1 MVYQT
6 TISLNSPLI
15 HWNSELL
22 IRRDLRSLHS
32 ERCGRLRLCA
42 AVVIFFVL
50 IYSSYYLGTSTDPQ
64 MIVHIPPDD
73 NISGYPAHVAVLSR
87 VANSSPLPPV
97 PTGYLV
103 YGPGCQMPNLDP
115 LAPDVMKLFHRE
127 KEQECSTKSPL
138 TRIDMIGSR
147 NASLVVDKDLLH
159 KYDIYDTPHCCYREI
174 RRSTKEEHADSA
186 IVLSNCTHFQYS
198 TILPDNS
205 EFIYVNCSSK
215 GGKEKYRNV
224 HYIMREKH
232 DVLERF
238 ERFKVKFEKKRPL
251 SVLMMGID
259 SISRLN
265 LIRAMPNTAQ
275 HIYNSGWFELKGY
288 NKIDDNTYPNLMA
301 ILTGFNSSLS
311 YSICDP
317 VHVAKLDSCPMVWYS
332 FRASGYVTGYAEDEA
347 EISTFNFNKKGFL
360 KPPTD
365 YYLRPLMLAAEK
377 HLPIKY
383 KSSLKFCLGYQH
395 SADYIY
401 NYALDFAEL
410 YKDRAF
416 FGLFWANTFSH
427 NDISDPSSMDHKI
440 KYYLNELDSRGILN
454 TSAVILFSDHGL
466 RFGPVRKLL
475 TGWLEERLPFM
486 FVWLPKWFQDENPE
500 IVQTLRINRNRLTNP
515 YDIHVTLHHVL
526 ALTALPEEEH
536 ITSAILPQATSCPS
550 CQSVFDE
557 VPWNRS
563 CTDSA
568 IEAHWCTCIPYKTT
582 SRSSPI
588 VKEAVKFII
597 TFMKGEIDDYM
608 NSTKATH
615 KMCSDLHLK
624 RIAIARKAEYRDIP
638 NPHDDYLLVFETN
651 PGGGEFESTV
661 SYFLTDKTFQMTGSV
676 SRLNSY
682 ASQSGCMPKSY
693 LKKFC
698 FCLKT

>member
-1 MVYQT
+1 MGYQT
-6 TISLNSPLI
+6 TVSLNSPLV
-15 HWNSELL
+15 HWNSDLF

-32 ERCGRLRLCA
+32 ERCGRMRLCA
-42 AVVIFFVL
+42 AIVIFFVL
-50 IYSSYYLGTSTDPQ
+50 IYSSYHLGSSPDPQ

-73 NISGYPAHVAVLSR
+73 NISGLQ
-87 VANSSPLPPV
+87 V

-103 YGPGCQMPNLDP
+103 YGPGCHMPDLNP
-115 LAPDVMKLFHRE
+115 LAADVMKLYHRE
-127 KEQECSTKSPL
+127 KEQECSTKAPL
-138 TRIDMIGSR
+138 TRIKFINDGKDAR
-147 NASLVVDKDLLH
+147 LVLDADLLH
-159 KYDIYDTPHCCYREI
+159 KYDMYGTPHCCYREI
-174 RRSTKEEHADSA
+174 RRSSKDDHADST
-186 IVLSNCTHFQYS
+186 IVLSNCTHFQYAVS
-198 TILPDNS
+198 LPQDS

-215 GGKEKYRNV
+215 SGKEKYRNV
-224 HYIMREKH
+224 HYVMREKKIIN
-232 DVLERF
+232 DRF
-238 ERFKVKFEKKRPL
+238 ERFKVKFTKKRPL

-311 YSICDP
+311 YSVCNP
-317 VHVAKLDSCPMVWYS
+317 VQVGKLDACPMVWYS
-332 FRASGYVTGYAEDEA
+332 YRESGYVTAYAEDEA
-347 EISTFNFNKKGFL
+347 EISTFNFNKKGFRH
-360 KPPTD
+360 PPTD

-377 HLPIKY
+377 HLPVKY

-410 YKDRAF
+410 YRDKAF

-440 KYYLNELDSRGILN
+440 KSYLTQLESRGILN

-466 RFGPVRKLL
+466 RFGPVRKLV
-475 TGWLEERLPFM
+475 TGWLEERLPFI
-486 FVWLPKWFQDENPE
+486 FIWLPKWFQEENPG
-500 IVQTLRINRNRLTNP
+500 IVQTLKVNRNRLTNP
-515 YDIHVTLHHVL
+515 YDLHVTLHHIL
-526 ALTALPEEEH
+526 ALTALPEEDH
-536 ITSAILPQATSCPS
+536 ITSAILPQAPSCPS
-550 CQSVFDE
+550 CQSIFDE

-563 CTDSA
+563 CADSA
-568 IEAHWCTCIPYKTT
+568 IEAHWCTCTPYNST

-588 VKEAVKFII
+588 VKAAVKFII
-597 TFMKGEIDDYM
+597 TFIKGELDAYM
-608 NSTKATH
+608 NVTAGTAH
-615 KMCSDLHLK
+615 KLCADLHLK
-624 RIAIARKAEYRDIP
+624 RIAMARKAEYRDTA

-661 SYFLTDKTFQMTGSV
+661 SYSLAEKTFQMTGSV

-698 FCLKT
+698 FCHKTPN